1 MADSRGN
8 DRFGRWLTLGANVGV
23 VLGLVLLAVEV
34 RQNASLTRTAMEL
47 QKNDAL
53 AQIELSFTP
62 ETAAAWVK
70 SIRTPED
77 MTDVEIRLVEA
88 RLVAVMLQW
97 DHMFQMQRSGLV
109 SAAHARQHILNTA
122 QFYFGSAHARNW
134 WRLQARGWDG
144 TLMTEVAGPIVE
156 NLDDDFLL
164 TYLDASRIR
173 TAPAAPA
180 GGVDP

>member
-1 MADSRGN
+1 
-8 DRFGRWLTLGANVGV
+8 
-23 VLGLVLLAVEV
+23 
-34 RQNASLTRTAMEL
+34 
-47 QKNDAL
+47 
-53 AQIELSFTP
+53 
-62 ETAAAWVK
+62 VK

-134 WRLQARGWDG
+134 WRLQAKGWDG

-156 NLDDDFLL
+156 NLDDDFIQS
-164 TYLDASRIR
+164 YMDASRIR
-173 TAPAAPA
+173 TSPAAPS